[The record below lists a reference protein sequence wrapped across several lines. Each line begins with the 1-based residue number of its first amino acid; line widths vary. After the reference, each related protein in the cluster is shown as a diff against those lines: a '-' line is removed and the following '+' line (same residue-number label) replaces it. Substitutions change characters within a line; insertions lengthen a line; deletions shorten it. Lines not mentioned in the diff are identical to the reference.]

1 MNYSTSMVKVSGK
14 WVQMLIVSDTQPL
27 TFESNIITQQSD
39 GISTTYYTDGLYK
52 SVEENGTFYYWFILN
67 SKETTI
73 VDNELLNQ
81 YEEALN
87 IMGIETE
94 VADDEAV

>member
-1 MNYSTSMVKVSGK
+1 MNYSTSMVKVNGK
-14 WVQMLIVSDTQPL
+14 WVQMLIISDTQPL
-27 TFESNIITQQSD
+27 TFESNIITQEGD

-52 SVEENGTFYYWFILN
+52 EVEENGVYYYWFILN

>member
-1 MNYSTSMVKVSGK
+1 MNYSTSMVKANGK
-14 WVQMLIVSDTQPL
+14 WVQMLIISDTQPL
-27 TFESNIITQQSD
+27 TFESNIITHEEE
-39 GISTTYYTDGLYK
+39 GMTTTYYTDGLYREI
-52 SVEENGTFYYWFILN
+52 EENGTFYYWFILN

>member
-1 MNYSTSMVKVSGK
+1 MIYSTSMVKVSGK
-14 WVQMLIVSDTQPL
+14 WLQMLIISDTQPL
-27 TFESNIITQQSD
+27 TFDGNIIHHEEKGMT
-39 GISTTYYTDGLYK
+39 TTYYTDGLYREI
-52 SVEENGTFYYWFILN
+52 EENGTFYYWFILN
-67 SKETTI
+67 SKETTV

-87 IMGIETE
+87 ILGVETE

>member
-1 MNYSTSMVKVSGK
+1 MTYTTAMIKINGVWESVLVVASEEPTTFGNT
-14 WVQMLIVSDTQPL
+14 IVH
-27 TFESNIITQQSD
+27 ED
-39 GISTTYYTDGLYK
+39 GGVTTTYHTKGLYK
-52 SVEENGTFYYWFILN
+52 SVEENGTYYYWFIIQ

-73 VDNELLNQ
+73 VDTELLNQ

>member
-1 MNYSTSMVKVSGK
+1 MNYSTSMVKVNGK
-14 WVQMLIVSDTQPL
+14 WVQMLIIFDTQPL
-27 TFESNIITQQSD
+27 TFDSNIITQQD
-39 GISTTYYTDGLYK
+39 GGVTTTYYTDGLYREI
-52 SVEENGTFYYWFILN
+52 EENGTFYYWFILN
-67 SKETTI
+67 SKEVRVT
-73 VDNELLNQ
+73 DNELLAQ

>member
-1 MNYSTSMVKVSGK
+1 MNYSTSMVKVNGK
-14 WVQMLIVSDTQPL
+14 WVQMLIISAAEPM
-27 TFESNIITQQSD
+27 TFESNTITQEGD
-39 GISTTYYTDGLYK
+39 GISTTYHTDGLFK
-52 SVEENGTFYYWFILN
+52 EVEENGVYYYWFILN

-94 VADDEAV
+94 VADDEAN

>member
-67 SKETTI
+67 SKETTV

-87 IMGIETE
+87 ILGVETE

>member
-1 MNYSTSMVKVSGK
+1 MNYSTPMVKVNGK
-14 WVQMLIVSDTQPL
+14 WVQMLIASDTQPL
-27 TFESNIITQQSD
+27 AFESNIIHHEEEGMT
-39 GISTTYYTDGLYK
+39 TTYYTDGLFK
-52 SVEENGTFYYWFILN
+52 EVEENGVHYYWFILN

>member
-1 MNYSTSMVKVSGK
+1 MNYSTSMVKVNGK
-14 WVQMLIVSDTQPL
+14 WVQMLIISDTQPL
-27 TFESNIITQQSD
+27 TFESNIIIQEGD
-39 GISTTYYTDGLYK
+39 GISTTYYTDGLHREI
-52 SVEENGTFYYWFILN
+52 EENGTYYYWFILN

-73 VDNELLNQ
+73 VDNELLSQ

>member
-1 MNYSTSMVKVSGK
+1 MNYSTSMVKANGK
-14 WVQMLIVSDTQPL
+14 WVQMLIISDTQPL
-27 TFESNIITQQSD
+27 TFDSNIITQQSD
-39 GISTTYYTDGLYK
+39 GMTTTYYTEGLYK
-52 SVEENGTFYYWFILN
+52 EVEENGVYYYWFILN

-94 VADDEAV
+94 VAEVEAV